1 MARAKKDGHFL
12 NCYIEKELWDTINIH
27 SEETKIPKT
36 AIVEIALK
44 EYFKKY
50 PSKQKNKSK

>member
-12 NCYIEKELWDTINIH
+12 NCYIEKELWDTIDKYSN
-27 SEETKIPKT
+27 ETKIPKT

-50 PSKQKNKSK
+50 IQKDKIK